1 MEEMKEKG
9 KKGVIS
15 LRDLSWK
22 KSSDFREKFAD
33 VMRVGFIGERGVL
46 LEFGH
51 VDCDGYEKDGS
62 PKEPYIC
69 LHTRIFVSFEHLKE
83 IGRIISNIVREEEEK
98 RGGEKNEREKR

>member
-33 VMRVGFIGERGVL
+33 VMRVGFYR
-46 LEFGH
+46 
-51 VDCDGYEKDGS
+51 
-62 PKEPYIC
+62 
-69 LHTRIFVSFEHLKE
+69 
-83 IGRIISNIVREEEEK
+83 
-98 RGGEKNEREKR
+98 